1 VYISIIGKL
10 SENDEN
16 RNKFVFAD
24 GSQVIMYLLYIY
36 INFVVEYLLKIDYK
50 SQFEK

>member
-1 VYISIIGKL
+1 MYISIIGKL

-24 GSQVIMYLLYIY
+24 GSQVIMYLLYI
-36 INFVVEYLLKIDYK
+36 NFVVEYLLKIDYK